1 MYSQCSPT
9 GTHLSKG
16 QVNACRSRQSIQ
28 LPTGT
33 GQGTLR
39 YNSNSTTAS
48 HDRLRCTFDTLFME
62 TAGTSRCAKFATR
75 WEITQ
80 AIATLETS
88 KLSRKDKLKK
98 FSDWVKNNKINGN
111 RICQFYLL
119 GLCHHRNNCRMR
131 HEEETLPSSIACA
144 LPRASKNRLQKWG
157 LSHDATACKAGG
169 QGRCKYSHQDLNQD
183 LNKHTYEALEEDP
196 NIIS

>member
-1 MYSQCSPT
+1 M
-9 GTHLSKG
+9 HF
-16 QVNACRSRQSIQ
+16 
-28 LPTGT
+28 
-33 GQGTLR
+33 R
-39 YNSNSTTAS
+39 YNIYGN
-48 HDRLRCTFDTLFME
+48 
-62 TAGTSRCAKFATR
+62 GTNIMMCKICHKGGDYTRDCQSREK
-75 WEITQ
+75 
-80 AIATLETS
+80 S